1 MEFRVLDSRAASQS
15 KISKTT
21 NRTLLEDL
29 EDYCDGWVVADGQ
42 RLEVGYTRM
51 NDKFTA
57 GKLKIAKSCV
67 NTITC
72 LKMLTGR
79 DGQKGACKDMVDLV
93 RYAVMSDIW
102 GWKGAASSRR
112 PSVDDSRQSAAD
124 NQSTTDLRRPPRDG
138 SRPRKSRIWW

>member
-1 MEFRVLDSRAASQS
+1 
-15 KISKTT
+15 
-21 NRTLLEDL
+21 
-29 EDYCDGWVVADGQ
+29 
-42 RLEVGYTRM
+42 M

-102 GWKGAASSRR
+102 GWKGAASRLSKTGGTRGTGETG
-112 PSVDDSRQSAAD
+112 AGAD
-124 NQSTTDLRRPPRDG
+124 GNTSRPPRDG